1 MKLLK
6 LEVASHTGLS
16 HILIIMMVIVC
27 LILIADDYKCQN
39 LDNLIVDSLAIA
51 ILNIVPKPT
60 LISQR

>member
-1 MKLLK
+1 VKLLK
-6 LEVASHTGLS
+6 LEVASRTGLS